1 MLTSSLFRILGRDT
15 GCVEYMSLRVRLD
28 TAYFAENNNKKNCW
42 LLFTLKNGVHMLDAL
57 FMSHEQCTRR
67 WSKKKKG
74 LKCKTSKR
82 GRDPNAH

>member
-42 LLFTLKNGVHMLDAL
+42 LLFILKKVFICLMHCSCPMNSAPGAGP
-57 FMSHEQCTRR
+57 
-67 WSKKKKG
+67 KKK
-74 LKCKTSKR
+74 R
-82 GRDPNAH
+82 G